1 MCHRLNALGQFQSDQ
16 YLLLAPD
23 EIVLSF
29 KDSAAMEAL
38 YTFADWT
45 DDDDLAVAIRKRLDA
60 IIDEYVQSC
69 ERLKERDS
77 D

>member
-1 MCHRLNALGQFQSDQ
+1 MSRHLNAHGQFQSDQ
-16 YLLLAPD
+16 YLFLAPD

-38 YTFADWT
+38 YLFADWT

-60 IIDEYVQSC
+60 IADEVVQSW
-69 ERLKERDS
+69 EQLK
-77 D
+77 

>member
-1 MCHRLNALGQFQSDQ
+1 MCHYLNALGQFQSDQ
-16 YLLLAPD
+16 YLFLAPD

-45 DDDDLAVAIRKRLDA
+45 DDDDLAVATRKRLDTIA
-60 IIDEYVQSC
+60 EEYVQSW
-69 ERLKERDS
+69 ERDA
-77 D
+77 DA